1 MTIGMNGVARTF
13 YREILDLNTP
23 VDDPRGGRSAV
34 RSRRKKIRQVLT
46 RRPTRA

>member
-1 MTIGMNGVARTF
+1 MNGVARKF

-23 VDDPRGGRSAV
+23 VDDPRGGRTAV

-46 RRPTRA
+46 RRPPRA